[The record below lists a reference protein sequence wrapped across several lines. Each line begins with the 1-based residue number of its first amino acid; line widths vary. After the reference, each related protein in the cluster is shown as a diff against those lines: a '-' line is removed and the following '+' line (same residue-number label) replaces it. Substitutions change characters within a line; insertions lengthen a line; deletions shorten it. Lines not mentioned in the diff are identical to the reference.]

1 MIPET
6 YWRKSTTIVG
16 PARAAEFSSIGQ
28 QSTRAALESFIIAN
42 TSPSSRIL
50 DAGCNTGVEGFR
62 LFAAGYAGQYIGA
75 DSNPLALSHALE
87 NLTGRPASFLL
98 SDLGAIPFP
107 DKSFNLVFSKDV
119 IEHAPTFEPIL
130 SELCR
135 LARGFLVLSMFIRMK
150 DGDDEIR
157 PHPDGYHLNR
167 YSRTRLTSFVIARG
181 FSPAATVF
189 AEAEDEVLVFR
200 RGA

>member
-16 PARAAEFSSIGQ
+16 PARAAEFGSIGQ
-28 QSTRAALESFIIAN
+28 QRTRAALENYIISN
-42 TSPSSRIL
+42 TGLNSRVL
-50 DAGCNTGVEGFR
+50 DAGCNTGVEGYR
-62 LFAAGYAGQYIGA
+62 LFASGYAGQYVGA

-98 SDLGAIPFP
+98 SDLAAIPFP
-107 DKSFNLVFSKDV
+107 DKSFDVVFSKDV

-135 LARGFLVLSMFIRMK
+135 LTRGVLVLSMFIRMRE
-150 DGDDEIR
+150 GDDEIR
-157 PHPDGYHLNR
+157 PHPDGYYLNR
-167 YSRTRLTSFVIARG
+167 YSRPRLLSFVKARG
-181 FSPAATVF
+181 FASEATVF
-189 AEAEDEVLVFR
+189 AEGEDEVLVFR